1 MKRVEYI
8 SPIDCL
14 RGSVSQVQ
22 TDLDYDGGDAYAMPV
37 GSRTSAGNYLPIL
50 VAKLA
55 QRGRNVPL
63 RYFQVRGRSTVN
75 MTAANKHNLAL
86 MGGVGALIGRLLSD
100 KTAPIYIACASL
112 VPTKKTFR
120 SFLAPILRSGLDR
133 KLSNIVI
140 ANGVSI
146 VNPWISTATP
156 NVPVSQEVLTKF
168 SSELS

>member
-1 MKRVEYI
+1 M
-8 SPIDCL
+8 
-14 RGSVSQVQ
+14 RGSVSQAQ
-22 TDLDYDGGDAYAMPV
+22 EDLSYDGGKAYALPV
-37 GSRTSAGNYLPIL
+37 GSRTSAANYLPIL

-63 RYFQVRGRSTVN
+63 RYFQVRGRSSVN

-86 MGGVGALIGRLLSD
+86 MGGVGALIGGLLSD

-112 VPTKKTFR
+112 VPAKRTFR
-120 SFLAPILRSGLDR
+120 SYLAPILRAGLDR
-133 KLSNIVI
+133 KLTDIVV
-140 ANGVSI
+140 ADGVSI
-146 VNPWISTATP
+146 VNPWISSATP